1 LWPGSQA
8 QIRLYEGLTAWPHSA
23 HVRLETPPER
33 PGPAVSPPDP
43 ETPRTADRT
52 AAAAALSAARAAMA
66 ARDVTT
72 AIDILE
78 TFNRTAR
85 DAEVSFTLGVWTL
98 SAENPE
104 QALDHFQNAA
114 HLAPGVAEV
123 FINIAAAAV
132 RLGRHDEAVE
142 AAQKAISLAPD
153 RDVAHG
159 ALGNALAAVGRL
171 EAAEA
176 AFLEAHARAPATL
189 SWMLNL
195 GDCLLTKGDP
205 DAARGWFNQASAGD
219 PTSAIA
225 LNGLGLCLQ
234 AQADHAAA
242 IPFFEKALTQQ
253 DQYPEALGN
262 LGVSLQCLGR
272 HEDALVVARRSVELA
287 PGDSGA
293 ALNLGHILQSLGR
306 HTEAVETYEDALR
319 IDPALSGTRAY
330 LLHSRRHICAW
341 DRDAD
346 LVAAV
351 IDDVRSGG
359 QVPPFALAGTTAD
372 PETRLIAARR
382 SADVHRPGSVVTT
395 PRATPNK
402 QTLRVG
408 FVSPDFRTHSLGM
421 SFSSVLAARDDPRI
435 AWIGYSIAAGV
446 TDQQTTDF
454 AASFDDLADLD
465 GLSAEQAA
473 ARIRSD
479 DIDVLVDL
487 AGHTLGSRL
496 DIFAQR
502 PAPVQ
507 AHYLG
512 YGSTVGADYI
522 PWLITD
528 RVHTPPSLA
537 EYCSEA
543 FAYLPNTFM
552 AAGRVSVPQEI
563 PTRTQEGLPE
573 DGVVFAS
580 FNATYKLDPAAFAV
594 WMDILTGVPNSVLW
608 LRAANDAV
616 QNRLRAAATHLGIDG
631 KRIIFAARKDR
642 ADHLARHQLADI
654 CLDAFGHTGGV
665 TTLDA
670 LLAGVPV
677 LTVAGESQSAR
688 TGASIL
694 SALGTPEWILPDV
707 AGYTATAIALG
718 TDVDRLQ
725 DAKRVVRD
733 QVAIAPLFD
742 PALLARHLNAAFRA
756 MYEMAA
762 EGRAPTTFDVR
773 SEPT

>member
-1 LWPGSQA
+1 
-8 QIRLYEGLTAWPHSA
+8 
-23 HVRLETPPER
+23 
-33 PGPAVSPPDP
+33 VSPRDP
-43 ETPRTADRT
+43 ETPPTGDR
-52 AAAAALSAARAAMA
+52 AAAALALDA
-66 ARDVTT
+66 ARDAMARGDAAT
-72 AIDILE
+72 AIDTLE
-78 TFNRTAR
+78 TFDR
-85 DAEVSFTLGVWTL
+85 DAGHPEVSFTLGVWTM
-98 SAENPE
+98 SAGDPE
-104 QALDHFQNAA
+104 KALDHFRNAA
-114 HLAPGVAEV
+114 HLAPEVAEV

-132 RLGRHDEAVE
+132 RLGRHDEGVE
-142 AAQKAISLAPD
+142 AAQRAIALAPD
-153 RDVAHG
+153 RDAAHG
-159 ALGNALAAVGRL
+159 ALGSALAAAGRL

-176 AFLEAHARAPATL
+176 AFLEAHTRAPATL

-195 GDCLLTKGDP
+195 GDCLLSQADHAG
-205 DAARGWFNQASAGD
+205 ARTWFSRATERD
-219 PTSAIA
+219 PTSAIGF
-225 LNGLGLCLQ
+225 NGLGLCHQ

-242 IPFFEKALTQQ
+242 ISFFEKALTQR

-272 HEDALVVARRSVELA
+272 HEDALDVARRSVELA
-287 PGDSGA
+287 PSDSGA

-306 HTEAVETYEDALR
+306 HTEAVEAYQDALR
-319 IDPALSGTRAY
+319 IDPTWPGARAY

-341 DRDAD
+341 GGDAD

-351 IDDVRSGG
+351 IDDVRSGR

-372 PETRLIAARR
+372 PETRLIAAQR
-382 SADVHRPGSVVTT
+382 SAEAHRPSGVVTT
-395 PRATPNK
+395 TPAPSVK
-402 QTLRVG
+402 QSLRIG
-408 FVSPDFRTHSLGM
+408 FVSPDFRTHSLAM
-421 SFSSVLAARDDPRI
+421 SFSSVLAARDDPRNE
-435 AWIGYSIAAGV
+435 WIGYSIAAGV
-446 TDQQTTDF
+446 TDRQTTDF
-454 AASFDDLADLD
+454 AAAFDDMADLD
-465 GLSAEQAA
+465 GLSAEDAA

-496 DIFAQR
+496 DIFAHR

-528 RVHTPPSLA
+528 HVHTPPSLA

-543 FAYLPNTFM
+543 LAYLPNTFM
-552 AAGRVSVPQEI
+552 AAGRVAVPEDI

-594 WMDILTGVPNSVLW
+594 WMDILADVPGSVLW
-608 LRAANDAV
+608 LRAANDAI
-616 QNRLRAAATHLGIDG
+616 QNRLRAAATRHGIDG
-631 KRIIFAARKDR
+631 RRIIFAARKDR
-642 ADHLARHQLADI
+642 ADHLARHRLADI

-694 SALGTPEWILPDV
+694 SALGTLQWIFDDV
-707 AGYTATAIALG
+707 AGYTAGAIALG
-718 TDVDRLQ
+718 TNLDRLQ
-725 DAKRVVRD
+725 DAKRIVRD
-733 QVAIAPLFD
+733 QVAVAPLFD
-742 PALLARHLNAAFRA
+742 PALLARHLNAAFRT
-756 MYEMAA
+756 MYKVAA
-762 EGRAPTTFDVR
+762 EGRTPTTFDVA
-773 SEPT
+773 SEPA